1 MRLLLTN
8 LILLGDLCQCSAFA
22 SQSAECDNM
31 VGRRSFFSDHSFLAL
46 FLALF
51 KPGNCFVL
59 FVPGNC
65 LVFFT
70 AGSCLVLLTL
80 SNKRYISTI
89 SSSGSS
95 SSASSSSSSALR

>member
-8 LILLGDLCQCSAFA
+8 LILLGDLRQCSAFA
-22 SQSAECDNM
+22 SQSAECDDM
-31 VGRRSFFSDHSFLAL
+31 VGNRSFFSDHSLLAL

-51 KPGNCFVL
+51 K
-59 FVPGNC
+59 PGNC

-80 SNKRYISTI
+80 SSKRYISTI